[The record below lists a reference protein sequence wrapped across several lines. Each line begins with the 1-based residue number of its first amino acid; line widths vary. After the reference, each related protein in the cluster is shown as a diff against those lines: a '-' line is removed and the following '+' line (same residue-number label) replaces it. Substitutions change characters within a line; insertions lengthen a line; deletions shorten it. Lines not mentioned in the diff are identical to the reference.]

1 MRRFSIMILSLAV
14 LFAVI
19 IGRKDHGERQKA
31 DQPASANGDDL
42 RPAETPR
49 TTASEPSIAG
59 PEESIVPVHS
69 APEDA
74 LLKTAATLARPDAP
88 QKTEKSGLITSAP
101 VHIQA
106 SAKSAAIDPALEGL
120 TGADLN
126 SAAQGELKRL
136 GCYDAKVDGKWGR
149 KSEAAV
155 KAFGER
161 VGGEWTKVPRRDLV
175 SALRNYPAAFCAT
188 ECAAKTAGGQ
198 CTVAAG
204 PKGVESGEAGKDT
217 SYLPPWMQDAK
228 LTPGEQPAT
237 AAPDV
242 APAATTSKPKKSK
255 SVRRRG
261 GDGGRSVQRYE
272 RRRVGNSRDWLPN
285 GWPGAR

>member
-14 LFAVI
+14 LFAVV
-19 IGRKDHGERQKA
+19 IGRKDHGERQNA
-31 DQPASANGDDL
+31 AQPASSNGEGL
-42 RPAETPR
+42 RPAETPGAA
-49 TTASEPSIAG
+49 ASEPSGAG
-59 PEESIVPVHS
+59 PGESIVPVQS
-69 APEDA
+69 APDGA
-74 LLKTAATLARPDAP
+74 LLKTAATLARPDAA
-88 QKTEKSGLITSAP
+88 QQTEKSGFITSAP
-101 VHIQA
+101 AHIQA

-149 KSEAAV
+149 KTEAAV

-161 VGGEWTKVPRRDLV
+161 AGGEWTKAPRRDLV

-198 CTVAAG
+198 CAAVSA
-204 PKGVESGEAGKDT
+204 PKAIESGEAGKDK

-228 LTPGEQPAT
+228 LTTGEQPAT

-242 APAATTSKPKKSK
+242 APATTSKPRKSK

-261 GDGGRSVQRYE
+261 GDGGRSAQRYE